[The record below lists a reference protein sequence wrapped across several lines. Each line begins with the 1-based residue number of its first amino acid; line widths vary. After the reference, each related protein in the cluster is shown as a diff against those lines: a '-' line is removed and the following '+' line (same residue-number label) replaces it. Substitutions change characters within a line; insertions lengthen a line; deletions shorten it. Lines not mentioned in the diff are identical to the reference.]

1 MKTVLE
7 VIFIAILVSC
17 VWSGYKKG
25 LILTAG
31 SILVIVIS
39 LFAGDLLSDTF
50 SHEVIPVIQPFV
62 SGYME
67 GSEGAITEALS
78 ETMGTGVGMG
88 GLSTEDAVAQHP
100 EKAAEFCKLSYT
112 KLGIYD
118 STAEVM
124 AQQAMDMAEANSQ
137 SLNDSIVEVMCNNL
151 TYYVGFILFFTISAI
166 LLTVVGNITNLSFKI
181 PYIGKFDSA
190 LGAAAGLVVGI
201 MFCLLA
207 GWMLKFTGILLP
219 EDELGTVAGLF
230 AGMDTY
236 SKFLSI

>member
-25 LILTAG
+25 LIMTVG
-31 SILVIVIS
+31 SVLVIIIS
-39 LFAGDLLSDTF
+39 LFIGDLLSDTF
-50 SHEVIPVIQPFV
+50 SHEAIPVIQPFV

-67 GSEGAITEALS
+67 GSEGAISEAL
-78 ETMGTGVGMG
+78 TATVGTGVGVG
-88 GLSTEDAVAQHP
+88 GLSADDAIAQQP

-112 KLGIYD
+112 NLGIYD

-124 AQQAMDMAEANSQ
+124 AQQAVELSETTSQ
-137 SLNDSIVEVMCNNL
+137 SLSDSIVEVMCNNL

-181 PYIGKFDSA
+181 PYIGRFDSA

-201 MFCLLA
+201 MFCLLG

-219 EDELGTVAGLF
+219 EDEIGTVASLF